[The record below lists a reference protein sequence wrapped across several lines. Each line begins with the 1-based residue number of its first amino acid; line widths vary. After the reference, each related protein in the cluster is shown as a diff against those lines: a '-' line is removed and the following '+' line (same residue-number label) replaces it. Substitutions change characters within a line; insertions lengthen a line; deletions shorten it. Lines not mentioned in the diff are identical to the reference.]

1 MPLAHAGFRR
11 HPDSWRLGRELEAAG
26 RGEGGGR
33 YLDGKKKVKLDQP
46 ARHPAGSGGEKPEGK
61 CRSGRLLQQVEEVR
75 PRAVE
80 GTRSSCCRP
89 KYKEM
94 SGVWC
99 GERAPAISKQPPLQA
114 DARRH
119 REGKKLQGPRRRVCP
134 QRPTPA
140 QVRRPTGKIPAQSL
154 GLLHCG
160 ALGPWPAN
168 LKPKNCLKRSS
179 SEKMRFKETK
189 GTADLAQCSAAC
201 LSSTGSEFD
210 PWYQNKD
217 RKLIHATAVS
227 PKVLSPASPIS
238 SSTATSRE
246 AAQLLPGYQGT
257 RLITHPGSPSQ
268 TGRTEGHLGSRV
280 AP

>member
-217 RKLIHATAVS
+217 RKLIHATVS
-227 PKVLSPASPIS
+227 LRIC
-238 SSTATSRE
+238 
-246 AAQLLPGYQGT
+246 
-257 RLITHPGSPSQ
+257 
-268 TGRTEGHLGSRV
+268 
-280 AP
+280 APC